1 MPSRE
6 FQVQLLGPRHD
17 RAAFSCGVAPL
28 DNYLKRQARQDIA
41 KRVAVVLVLSPDG
54 KTIAGYYTLS
64 QYSVELGT
72 VPQDVA
78 RRLPKYPNVP
88 ATLIGRLAVS
98 TAFRGQ
104 GLGEILLMDALHRSL
119 TQSRQVAP
127 AAVIV
132 DAKDDQAMRFYRKY
146 GFLELPNIPRRLFLP
161 MATIEQ
167 LFPGQNPIDMGIRGG
182 HNKTSTTL
190 PD

>member
-1 MPSRE
+1 MPASE
-6 FQVQLLGPRHD
+6 FQVQPLGPHHD
-17 RAAFSCGVAPL
+17 RAGFSCGVEPL
-28 DNYLKRQARQDIA
+28 DNYLKRQARQDVT
-41 KRVAVVLVLSPDG
+41 KRVAVVFVLTPDG

-72 VPQDVA
+72 VPHDIA

-119 TQSRQVAP
+119 TLSRQVAS

-132 DAKDDQAMRFYRKY
+132 DAKDDQAATFYRKY
-146 GFLELPNIPRRLFLP
+146 GFLELPNILGRLFLP
-161 MATIEQ
+161 MTTVEQ
-167 LFPGQNPIDMGIRGG
+167 LF
-182 HNKTSTTL
+182 H
-190 PD
+190 